1 MISFQVKR
9 SCYAVVIA
17 LFGVIASLGQNE
29 DALNVIRKNRLI
41 TVLVLL
47 SSIALPIADTG
58 SDILLTY
65 EWLDAGPSSD
75 EYWFGQMSL
84 AIMIISTVIPGSVM
98 LYIEWEGPFISDK
111 QMNANTFRPDY
122 LYHKK
127 FGFFHPILGLFLSLT
142 ELRLPVLAMIQIYD
156 ITMNGVSDKYLVGP
170 ADVNDYDCADELR
183 AMFSAGASMIMA
195 LRLFELLGET
205 TLELLLQTCVPSSS
219 LPSHVMFTHP
229 IITLATNQ
237 S

>member
-9 SCYAVVIA
+9 SCYAVVVA
-17 LFGVIASLGQNE
+17 LLGVIASLGQNE

-41 TVLVLL
+41 TILVLL

-98 LYIEWEGPFISDK
+98 LYIEWEGPFDRDK
-111 QMNANTFRPDY
+111 DRNANTFRPDY
-122 LYHKK
+122 LYHKNY
-127 FGFFHPILGLFLSLT
+127 GLFHPILGLFLSLT

-156 ITMNGVSDKYLVGP
+156 ITMNGVDDKYLVGP
-170 ADVNDYDCADELR
+170 ADVTDVGGCADYDR

-205 TLELLLQTCVPSSS
+205 TLELLLQTYVPSSS
-219 LPSHVMFTHP
+219 LASSF
-229 IITLATNQ
+229 
-237 S
+237 

>member
-1 MISFQVKR
+1 M
-9 SCYAVVIA
+9 
-17 LFGVIASLGQNE
+17 IASLGQNE

-98 LYIEWEGPFISDK
+98 LFIEWEGPF
-111 QMNANTFRPDY
+111 NGETANTFRPDY
-122 LYHKK
+122 LYDKK
-127 FGFFHPILGLFLSLT
+127 FGLFHPILGLFLSLT

-156 ITMNGVSDKYLVGP
+156 ITMNGVSDKYLIGP
-170 ADVNDYDCADELR
+170 ADVKDCEDDDR
-183 AMFSAGASMIMA
+183 KMFSAGASMIMA

-205 TLELLLQTCVPSSS
+205 TLELLLQTYVP
-219 LPSHVMFTHP
+219 
-229 IITLATNQ
+229 
-237 S
+237 

>member
-84 AIMIISTVIPGSVM
+84 AIMIISVAIPGFVM
-98 LYIEWEGPFISDK
+98 FYIEWEGQFGDT
-111 QMNANTFRPDY
+111 AGNTFRPDY
-122 LYHKK
+122 LYSEEY
-127 FGFFHPILGLFLSLT
+127 GFFHPILGLFLSLT

-156 ITMNGVSDKYLVGP
+156 ITMHW
-170 ADVNDYDCADELR
+170 R
-183 AMFSAGASMIMA
+183 
-195 LRLFELLGET
+195 
-205 TLELLLQTCVPSSS
+205 
-219 LPSHVMFTHP
+219 
-229 IITLATNQ
+229 
-237 S
+237 

>member
-1 MISFQVKR
+1 M
-9 SCYAVVIA
+9 
-17 LFGVIASLGQNE
+17 IASFGQNE

-47 SSIALPIADTG
+47 SSVALPIADTG

-84 AIMIISTVIPGSVM
+84 AIMIISVAIPGFVM
-98 LYIEWEGPFISDK
+98 FYIEWDGEWGSG
-111 QMNANTFRPDY
+111 NTFFPDY
-122 LYHKK
+122 LYDEKY
-127 FGFFHPILGLFLSLT
+127 GYFHPILGLFLSLT

-156 ITMNGVSDKYLVGP
+156 ITMNGVDDKYLVGP
-170 ADVNDYDCADELR
+170 ADVQYSADGDR

-205 TLELLLQTCVPSSS
+205 TLELLLQTYVP
-219 LPSHVMFTHP
+219 
-229 IITLATNQ
+229 
-237 S
+237 